1 MKVNFTY
8 NFRKFYRG
16 YGKFKKMASLDSKRS
31 DLIDFVNLFRDFKDF
46 EHPSDDDDAKK
57 LKNKVMNK
65 THQLYNKYL
74 NAYK

>member
-1 MKVNFTY
+1 
-8 NFRKFYRG
+8 
-16 YGKFKKMASLDSKRS
+16 MASLDSKRS
-31 DLIDFVNLFRDFKDF
+31 DLIDFLNLFRDFKDF
-46 EHPSDDDDAKK
+46 EHPSDDDDDAKK

>member
-1 MKVNFTY
+1 
-8 NFRKFYRG
+8 
-16 YGKFKKMASLDSKRS
+16 MASLDSKRS